1 MNEINFTQDYI
12 VYSIKKEGV
21 YPLPESDWE
30 RLKNL
35 IKTIIPETKLFN
47 VIASVAFGIFI
58 SSIFSLITFYS
69 VQNLNKWIIPIN
81 WAILIA
87 SFVIGFAL
95 VMIDNQQGKIIKLST
110 TIIIEE
116 MQEIEKKFV
125 KEVND

>member
-35 IKTIIPETKLFN
+35 IKKIIPETKLFN

-69 VQNLNKWIIPIN
+69 VQNLNKWIIPTN

-87 SFVIGFAL
+87 SLVIGFAL
-95 VMIDNQQGKIIKLST
+95 VIIDNQQGKIIKLST

>member
-12 VYSIKKEGV
+12 VCSIKKEGV

-35 IKTIIPETKLFN
+35 IKKIIPETKLFN

>member
-35 IKTIIPETKLFN
+35 IKKIIPETKLFN

>member
-21 YPLPESDWE
+21 YPLPGSDWE

-35 IKTIIPETKLFN
+35 IKKIIPETKLFN

-87 SFVIGFAL
+87 SLVIGFAL
-95 VMIDNQQGKIIKLST
+95 VIIDNQQGKIIKLST

>member
-35 IKTIIPETKLFN
+35 IKKIIPETKLFH
-47 VIASVAFGIFI
+47 VIASVAFGIII

>member
-1 MNEINFTQDYI
+1 MHIEFTSLAI
-12 VYSIKKEGV
+12 IAVTSAIIPMIAKSIPKK
-21 YPLPESDWE
+21 
-30 RLKNL
+30 
-35 IKTIIPETKLFN
+35 IIPETKLFN